1 MDVNR
6 LVKRLT
12 VCKLIDHKWQKLPYP
27 VGADGERGGVYLRC
41 RRCGKEDHRAGSV
54 ARGGGALA

>member
-1 MDVNR
+1 M
-6 LVKRLT
+6 T

-27 VGADGERGGVYLRC
+27 VGADGERGGVFLRC